1 MALKVWMEAGM
12 QVFYSLGPAWGGLIT
27 MSSYNRFN
35 NKCMK
40 DAWYGTLADG
50 LTSFY
55 AGFVVF
61 SILGFMAKD
70 VGLTME
76 EISKSASGPGL
87 VFVAYPE
94 ALTKLPMP
102 HLWGVLF
109 FLMLITVGVDSQFGM
124 FETVSSGLAD
134 RFPKLLNSRK
144 VLTTACLCVFLFVF
158 GIPFT
163 TNGGVYLF
171 QLIDWYASS
180 FCITFGSFLECI
192 IISWIY
198 GAERY
203 SRDIEMMIGRP
214 MPILMR
220 ISLCV
225 VTPIVMLDQWLY
237 TSLHTRQAT
246 LIRTLL
252 LV

>member
-1 MALKVWMEAGM
+1 M

-94 ALTKLPMP
+94 ALTRLPMP

-144 VLTTACLCVFLFVF
+144 VLTTACLE
-158 GIPFT
+158 G
-163 TNGGVYLF
+163 Y
-171 QLIDWYASS
+171 
-180 FCITFGSFLECI
+180 TFFS
-192 IISWIY
+192 
-198 GAERY
+198 
-203 SRDIEMMIGRP
+203 
-214 MPILMR
+214 
-220 ISLCV
+220 
-225 VTPIVMLDQWLY
+225 
-237 TSLHTRQAT
+237 
-246 LIRTLL
+246 
-252 LV
+252 